1 MAIHSA
7 ASWHGVWLGDL
18 ILHRL
23 HSVLWGYRLR
33 FMGQSLMKWFALQRK
48 HVIGLLL
55 DDGLLAPLPRPA
67 TPRPLCGKLLLYG
80 GTFND
85 MAATVSL
92 EVGYMHGCFSSISA
106 LSTTVLILPGDELVW
121 TSPYQT
127 GCNVLLLSLAISS
140 SEQLTFMLSITF
152 LDNCSMM
159 EFVSCS
165 AKIVFSATLRRT
177 VALVIVMKANILRVS
192 AGARGGQ
199 PS

>member
-1 MAIHSA
+1 MSTSGARSA
-7 ASWHGVWLGDL
+7 MSFGD
-18 ILHRL
+18 
-23 HSVLWGYRLR
+23 RLR

-67 TPRPLCGKLLLYG
+67 TPRPLCGKLLLHG
-80 GTFND
+80 GTFED

-92 EVGYMHGCFSSISA
+92 EGAYGHGCFSFISA

-121 TSPYQT
+121 TSPYQP

-152 LDNCSMM
+152 LDNWTMLGLA
-159 EFVSCS
+159 SCS
-165 AKIVFSATLRRT
+165 AKIVFSATQ
-177 VALVIVMKANILRVS
+177 KGFFFDS
-192 AGARGGQ
+192 
-199 PS
+199 